1 LFDFAVKI
9 KLSPALYA
17 AAEALST
24 RQAADPIVDA
34 GNVHLILMEKHDPGA
49 VRSFAQARDAVLQDY
64 KKEEQTRVENAN
76 LKYLKGKA
84 DIRLAP
90 EYR

>member
-1 LFDFAVKI
+1 
-9 KLSPALYA
+9 
-17 AAEALST
+17 
-24 RQAADPIVDA
+24 
-34 GNVHLILMEKHDPGA
+34 MEKRDPGL
-49 VRSFAQARDAVLQDY
+49 VRSFAQARDAVMQDY
-64 KKEEQTRVENAN
+64 KKEEQTRVETAN